1 MIFFHEQL
9 SEWSLA
15 RQNYEALSKVR
26 TKEFSFG
33 DFSIRVQFNPA
44 RIVSSAAKVD
54 AKSIQERKCF
64 LCPSNLPPE
73 QRGLPIC
80 GNYQIL
86 VNPFPI
92 FPVHL
97 TIPDIEH
104 TDQLIFDRYEDM
116 LNIAKELNDFVIFY
130 NGPKCGASAPDHI
143 HFQAGNKGFLPI
155 ENDVKNISKK
165 HIYSDDKAIVYM
177 PENYLRNMFII
188 ESDDKNAITSTFKKI
203 YSTLEIKENE
213 SEPMLNILT
222 WRENKKWISCII
234 PRKAHR
240 PECFFAEG
248 DSNILISPAS
258 VDMGG
263 VFITPLEK
271 DFEKITADDIP
282 KIRKQKILRTER
294 KYYPPNLPKQPW
306 ILIKLVVDF
315 LFFTVFSYKITK
327 KLH

>member
-104 TDQLIFDRYEDM
+104 IEQLIFDRYEDM
-116 LNIAKELNDFVIFY
+116 LDIAAELNDFVIFY

-155 ENDVKNISKK
+155 ENDIKNISRKQ
-165 HIYSDDKAIVYM
+165 IYSDNKISVYI

-188 ESDDKNAITSTFKKI
+188 ESNVKDAIADIFKKI
-203 YSTLEIKENE
+203 YSSLEIKENE
-213 SEPMLNILT
+213 NEPMLNILT
-222 WRENKKWISCII
+222 WRENRKWISCIV
-234 PRKAHR
+234 PRKTHR

-271 DFEKITADDIP
+271 DFEKITADDI
-282 KIRKQKILRTER
+282 KKILEEVCWGSEELRTKSEEFT
-294 KYYPPNLPKQPW
+294 PNRCH
-306 ILIKLVVDF
+306 
-315 LFFTVFSYKITK
+315 S
-327 KLH
+327 

>member
-97 TIPDIEH
+97 TIPDIAHIE
-104 TDQLIFDRYEDM
+104 QLIFDRYEDM
-116 LNIAKELNDFVIFY
+116 LDIAAELNDFVIFY
-130 NGPKCGASAPDHI
+130 NGAKCGASAPDHI

-155 ENDVKNISKK
+155 ENDLKNISRKQ
-165 HIYSDDKAIVYM
+165 IYSGDKISVST

-188 ESDDKNAITSTFKKI
+188 ESDIKSAISDIFKKI
-203 YSTLEIKENE
+203 YSSLEIKENE

-271 DFEKITADDIP
+271 DFEKITADDV
-282 KIRKQKILRTER
+282 KKILEEVCFNEKLR
-294 KYYPPNLPKQPW
+294 
-306 ILIKLVVDF
+306 IKN
-315 LFFTVFSYKITK
+315 
-327 KLH
+327 

>member
-1 MIFFHEQL
+1 MIFFYEQL

-15 RQNYEALSKVR
+15 KLNYEALSKVQ
-26 TKEFSFG
+26 TKEFLF
-33 DFSIRVQFNPA
+33 DNFSIRVQFNPA

-54 AKSIQERKCF
+54 NKSIQQRKCF
-64 LCPSNLPPE
+64 LCPTSLPPE

-92 FPVHL
+92 FPVHF
-97 TIPDIEH
+97 TIPDIAH
-104 TDQLIFDRYEDM
+104 TEQLIFDRYEDM

-155 ENDVKNISKK
+155 ENDIKNISRKQ
-165 HIYSDDKAIVYM
+165 IYSDNKISVYI

-188 ESDDKNAITSTFKKI
+188 ESNDKDAIADIFKKI
-203 YSTLEIKENE
+203 YSSLEIKENE
-213 SEPMLNILT
+213 NEPMLNILT
-222 WRENKKWISCII
+222 WRENRKWISCIV

-271 DFEKITADDIP
+271 DFEKITADDI
-282 KIRKQKILRTER
+282 KKILEEVCFIQL
-294 KYYPPNLPKQPW
+294 KMEN
-306 ILIKLVVDF
+306 
-315 LFFTVFSYKITK
+315 
-327 KLH
+327 

>member
-97 TIPDIEH
+97 TIPDIAHIE
-104 TDQLIFDRYEDM
+104 QLIFDRYEDM
-116 LNIAKELNDFVIFY
+116 LDIAAELNDFVIFY
-130 NGPKCGASAPDHI
+130 NGAKCGASAPDHI

-155 ENDVKNISKK
+155 ENDLKNISRKQ
-165 HIYSDDKAIVYM
+165 IYSGDKISVST

-188 ESDDKNAITSTFKKI
+188 ESDNKSAISDIFKKI
-203 YSTLEIKENE
+203 YSSLEIKENE

-271 DFEKITADDIP
+271 DFEKITADDV
-282 KIRKQKILRTER
+282 KKILEEVCFNEKLR
-294 KYYPPNLPKQPW
+294 
-306 ILIKLVVDF
+306 IKN
-315 LFFTVFSYKITK
+315 
-327 KLH
+327 